1 MEVEPLAD
9 DLGSLGP
16 DINAS
21 EAGWLRRAPYPL
33 FLPR

>member
-1 MEVEPLAD
+1 MEVEQLAD
-9 DLGSLGP
+9 DRGSLGL

-33 FLPR
+33 FLPQ